1 MKLISGLFLIAL
13 FSCASSKSNDK
24 KLHLTEIKEAYY
36 QKWVAGLEG
45 GGSGINFYVILEKT
59 LDNEIT
65 LISVQFHGQKA
76 LFEKTSETEYV
87 AKMHSGQ
94 KDLIIDE
101 NPEKEYGNQSAII
114 NLKSNEAILTFHKN
128 GETFTKKVENVK
140 EKPIIAFPSR
150 NKEKN

>member
-1 MKLISGLFLIAL
+1 MTKYVLYLFFCASLISCNSTQIIAQENIQ
-13 FSCASSKSNDK
+13 SVS
-24 KLHLTEIKEAYY
+24 Y
-36 QKWVAGLEG
+36 QKWVAGLED
-45 GGSGINFYVILEKT
+45 GGSGVNFYVNLIQPLHK
-59 LDNEIT
+59 DIA
-65 LISVQFHGQKA
+65 LISVHFHGQEA

-87 AKMHSGQ
+87 AKIHSGQ
-94 KDLIIDE
+94 KDLIMDE
-101 NPEKEYGNQSAII
+101 NPENEYGNQSAVI